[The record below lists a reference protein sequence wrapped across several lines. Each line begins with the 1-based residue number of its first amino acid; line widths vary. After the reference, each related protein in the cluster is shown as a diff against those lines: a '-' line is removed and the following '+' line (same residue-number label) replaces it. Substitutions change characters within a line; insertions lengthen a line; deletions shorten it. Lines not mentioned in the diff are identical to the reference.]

1 MATKVSKNIS
11 TDLQEAEADGKE
23 TKSRKE
29 VHWKQNFMHTFLNFP
44 ATVAHNPFSAQVFNL
59 GKCQALRR

>member
-23 TKSRKE
+23 TKSHKE

-44 ATVAHNPFSAQVFNL
+44 ATVAHNPFSA
-59 GKCQALRR
+59 